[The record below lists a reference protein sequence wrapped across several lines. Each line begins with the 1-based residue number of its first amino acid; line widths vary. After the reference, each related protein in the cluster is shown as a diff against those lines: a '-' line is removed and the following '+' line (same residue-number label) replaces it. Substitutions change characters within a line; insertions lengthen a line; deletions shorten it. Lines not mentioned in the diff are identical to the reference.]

1 MGFLENFNVQNLFE
15 TASGGEYTAKAG
27 TGWKAAAQAAPA
39 LLSTIQAAKA
49 KRDYGIKVA
58 EIETFMNNREDIK
71 NPYANITNPF
81 QNLAVATEGARF
93 QAEQAD
99 IALAN
104 TLDSVRQ
111 AGGAGATALAQAAL
125 QSKRGVAI
133 SIEKQEAANQKL
145 QAQGQL
151 KVDSLKGQGELNRQL
166 LQFRRDQDDL
176 SELRNEADQL
186 KAQQIVSRQQ
196 AAAGLG
202 ATFDALSS
210 GIVPTQIGGT
220 PTTSTYGTGTTMGPP
235 TQEQFMQSEF
245 NPDKP
250 FGFMQQQ
257 IDNYRPTTD
266 IYSGDDWNFQ
276 TGTYTPPDSYTLDMF
291 QTPGANTS
299 WEREGLT
306 GMVEERER
314 LQNAGLSIDN
324 IQALID
330 STRQTTGL

>member
-1 MGFLENFNVQNLFE
+1 MGFLEGFE
-15 TASGGEYTAKAG
+15 LSEG

-39 LLSTIQAAKA
+39 LLAGFQAAKA
-49 KRDYGIKVA
+49 KRDYGNKVT

-125 QSKRGVAI
+125 QSKRGVSI
-133 SIEKQEAANQKL
+133 SIEKQEANNQKL

-186 KAQQIVSRQQ
+186 KAQQIASRQQ
-196 AAAGLG
+196 AISSLGKGLETLAG
-202 ATFDALSS
+202 
-210 GIVPTQIGGT
+210 GIVPTQIGEGEVDV
-220 PTTSTYGTGTTMGPP
+220 S
-235 TQEQFMQSEF
+235 S
-245 NPDKP
+245 
-250 FGFMQQQ
+250 FGIGDMEKRAQAQLKSYDFG
-257 IDNYRPTTD
+257 IDT
-266 IYSGDDWNFQ
+266 IS
-276 TGTYTPPDSYTLDMF
+276 
-291 QTPGANTS
+291 
-299 WEREGLT
+299 
-306 GMVEERER
+306 
-314 LQNAGLSIDN
+314 DN
-324 IQALID
+324 D
-330 STRQTTGL
+330 FRS

>member
-1 MGFLENFNVQNLFE
+1 MGGFLEGFE
-15 TASGGEYTAKAG
+15 LSEG

-39 LLSTIQAAKA
+39 LLAGYQAAKA
-49 KRDYGIKVA
+49 KRDYGIKVN

-125 QSKRGVAI
+125 QSKRGVSI
-133 SIEKQEAANQKL
+133 SIEKQEANTQKL

-151 KVDSLKGQGELNRQL
+151 KVDSLKGQGELNRQV

-186 KAQQIVSRQQ
+186 KAQQIYSRQQ
-196 AAAGLG
+196 AIGSLGKGLETLAG
-202 ATFDALSS
+202 
-210 GIVPTQIGGT
+210 GIVPTQIGET
-220 PTTSTYGTGTTMGPP
+220 PSTYGTGTTMGPP
-235 TQEQFMQSEF
+235 TQEQFMQSGF
-245 NPDKP
+245 DPDNP

-257 IDNYRPTTD
+257 IDNYKTTTD
-266 IYSGDDWNFQ
+266 IYSGDDWNFK

-291 QTPGANTS
+291 QTPGAKNR

-314 LQNAGLSIDN
+314 LKQAGLSTDN

>member
-1 MGFLENFNVQNLFE
+1 MGFLENFNVQSLFE
-15 TASGGEYTAKAG
+15 GASGGEYTAKAG

-39 LLSTIQAAKA
+39 LLAAAQANKA
-49 KRDYGIKVA
+49 KRDYGNKVT

-125 QSKRGVAI
+125 QSKKGVSI
-133 SIEKQEAANQKL
+133 SIEKQEATNQKL

-186 KAQQIVSRQQ
+186 KAQQIYSKQQ
-196 AAAGLG
+196 AVSSLGKGLETLAG
-202 ATFDALSS
+202 
-210 GIVPTQIGGT
+210 GIVPTQIGEE
-220 PTTSTYGTGTTMGPP
+220 SSDTYFGMGNMEKRAQAQLKSYDFGIDTISDNDFTFDLNQADMDAYAGQGDIDLTRDFYTKQGESAYDIRNKAKSRLGSNWMSDPAAAQA
-235 TQEQFMQSEF
+235 QEWI
-245 NPDKP
+245 N
-250 FGFMQQQ
+250 
-257 IDNYRPTTD
+257 
-266 IYSGDDWNFQ
+266 IYHNK
-276 TGTYTPPDSYTLDMF
+276 
-291 QTPGANTS
+291 
-299 WEREGLT
+299 
-306 GMVEERER
+306 
-314 LQNAGLSIDN
+314 
-324 IQALID
+324 
-330 STRQTTGL
+330 

>member
-1 MGFLENFNVQNLFE
+1 MGGFLENFNVQSLFE
-15 TASGGEYTAKAG
+15 GLSGGEYTAKAG

-39 LLSTIQAAKA
+39 LLAGFQAAKA

-125 QSKRGVAI
+125 QSKRGVSI
-133 SIEKQEAANQKL
+133 SIEKQEANNQKL

-151 KVDSLKGQGELNRQL
+151 KVDSLKGQGELNRQV

-210 GIVPTQIGGT
+210 GIVPTQVGEGDSADLGSDLNVGGFVEDTFGGT
-220 PTTSTYGTGTTMGPP
+220 NPVSDTVVGSMNLGVDTSIDSNIPNVRSYNTVQGIVDSLQPP
-235 TQEQFMQSEF
+235 DLGSNSSLLQPSNSTNNF
-245 NPDKP
+245 NNNY
-250 FGFMQQQ
+250 
-257 IDNYRPTTD
+257 NYRKNYD
-266 IYSGDDWNFQ
+266 YGISSSYNQRMDQMKSNIYAD
-276 TGTYTPPDSYTLDMF
+276 Y
-291 QTPGANTS
+291 
-299 WEREGLT
+299 E
-306 GMVEERER
+306 
-314 LQNAGLSIDN
+314 
-324 IQALID
+324 
-330 STRQTTGL
+330 